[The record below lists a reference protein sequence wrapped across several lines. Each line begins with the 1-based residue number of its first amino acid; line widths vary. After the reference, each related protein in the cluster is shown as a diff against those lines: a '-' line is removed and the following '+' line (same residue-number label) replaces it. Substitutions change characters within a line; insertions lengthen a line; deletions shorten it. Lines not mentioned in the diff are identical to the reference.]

1 MIKKVS
7 TYVKGLDGIL
17 HGGIP
22 RGNLV
27 VLSGSPG
34 TGKSILAIQFLV
46 NGALNGER
54 GLLACVG
61 EEKKDVIEQA
71 SCFGW
76 DLEKLEDE
84 GKLKLLFFS
93 GKDISEFYAKM
104 LTELKSFSPSRFVL
118 DSLSI
123 YAVCMSS
130 YVFTREFLKGSER
143 LVPQIFRTKPE
154 IVARKVSIEL
164 FKALKNTG
172 VTAILISEM
181 PEESVY
187 LTRDTYSEFIAD
199 GIIILRY
206 SKKRE
211 IFGTVEIRKMRKTS
225 YEKGEFPFI
234 IRESGIEVLV

>member
-1 MIKKVS
+1 MIKRVS
-7 TYVKGLDGIL
+7 TYVKGLDKIL

-22 RGNLV
+22 HGNV
-27 VLSGSPG
+27 VILSGSPG
-34 TGKSILAIQFLV
+34 TGKSILAVQFLV
-46 NGALNGER
+46 NGALNGEK

-76 DLEKLEDE
+76 DLEKLEEE

-104 LTELKSFSPSRFVL
+104 FTELKTFSPSRFVL

-123 YAVCMSS
+123 YAVYMTS
-130 YVFTREFLKGSER
+130 YIFTREFLKGSER
-143 LVPQIFRTKPE
+143 IVPQLFRTQPE
-154 IVARKVSIEL
+154 IVARKISIEL
-164 FKALKNTG
+164 FKALKSTE

-181 PEESVY
+181 PEESAY

-211 IFGTVEIRKMRKTS
+211 IFGTIEIRKMRKTS
-225 YEKGEFPFI
+225 YEKGEFPFLI
-234 IRESGIEVLV
+234 GKNGIEVLV